1 MAVSGTRF
9 AKKVCYTKA
18 EMSERRTQDRQTLE
32 KVQQQ
37 GAESFN

>member
-18 EMSERRTQDRQTLE
+18 EMSERQTEDRQTLE

-37 GAESFN
+37 GAKSFN